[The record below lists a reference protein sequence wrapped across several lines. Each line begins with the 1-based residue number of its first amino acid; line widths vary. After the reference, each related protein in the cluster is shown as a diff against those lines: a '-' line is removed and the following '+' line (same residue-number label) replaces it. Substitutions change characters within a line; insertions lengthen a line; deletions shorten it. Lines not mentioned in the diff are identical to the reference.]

1 MTPASGAATCRH
13 CLAWGPIVKSGM
25 CHECINWRVWRREP
39 CAGCGRWVPLK
50 HRHCRLCHTQAR
62 LQLGRMRFR
71 DRMPEVHL
79 TAWQLQFSFRI
90 RDRPAKGRPRKLSP
104 VEPDPVTRQVPGQ
117 LALFRARPDYLRFDR
132 ALHANRTT
140 PP

>member
-1 MTPASGAATCRH
+1 
-13 CLAWGPIVKSGM
+13 
-25 CHECINWRVWRREP
+25 
-39 CAGCGRWVPLK
+39 
-50 HRHCRLCHTQAR
+50 
-62 LQLGRMRFR
+62 MRFR